1 MPELPEVETVRRTLA
16 PVLGAKINA
25 IWWSGKNLRLG
36 RPLALEALRTA
47 SKGATIEA
55 ARRLGK
61 YLILDLEGRPQ
72 SILVHLGMSGR
83 FRHFA
88 PNSVQ
93 PPHTHVE
100 WGLTDGRTL
109 RFSDPRRFGNVEVIT
124 RGREREHASL
134 AKLGPD
140 PINDEIDV
148 SEFHQRCSRTK
159 RPIKVALL
167 DQSLVAGVGNIYAS
181 EALWQAKIHPK
192 TPASKLSPKR
202 CERLVASVRLVL
214 ERALMHG
221 GTSLK
226 DFVSADGHAGEHSHY
241 LWVYDRED
249 VACPSA
255 ECPGIIKRF
264 VQQQRASYFCP
275 RCQNY

>member
-16 PVLGAKINA
+16 PIVGATISSV
-25 IWWSGKNLRLG
+25 WWSGKNLRLG
-36 RPLALEALRTA
+36 KPLALPALRKA
-47 SKGATIEA
+47 SKGATFEA

-61 YLILDLEGRPQ
+61 YLILDLQDRPK

-83 FRHFA
+83 FRHFPPGA
-88 PNSVQ
+88 PQ
-93 PPHTHVE
+93 PIHTHVE

-109 RFSDPRRFGNVEVIT
+109 RFTDPRRFGNVELVT
-124 RGREREHASL
+124 RGRERDHASL
-134 AKLGPD
+134 GKLGPD
-140 PINDEIDV
+140 PIDGVVDV
-148 SEFHQRCSRTK
+148 SEFHQACSRTK

-181 EALWQAKIHPK
+181 EALWQANIHPK
-192 TPASKLSPKR
+192 TPASKLSLRR
-202 CERLVASVRLVL
+202 CERLVIAVREVL

-226 DFVSADGHAGEHSHY
+226 DFVSADGHAGDHSHY

-249 VACPSA
+249 VACPNP
-255 ECPGIIKRF
+255 ECPGTIRRF
-264 VQQQRASYFCP
+264 VQQQRATFYCP
-275 RCQNY
+275 RCQKH